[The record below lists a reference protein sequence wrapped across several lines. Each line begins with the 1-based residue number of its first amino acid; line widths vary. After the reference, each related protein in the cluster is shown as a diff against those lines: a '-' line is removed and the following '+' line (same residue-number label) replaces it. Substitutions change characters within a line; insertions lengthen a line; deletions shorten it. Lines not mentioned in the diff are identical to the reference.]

1 MAEQAGQ
8 ARRRQRTW
16 SAFGDVRR
24 MPSEYEIVT
33 HGTNWTLREGRKA
46 AFEQNPSSPGNLWY
60 RTYRDLSPLQAEDWD
75 AFRDPDAMIYRKYV
89 AMQHEQENAI
99 SGVLDEYSDGGHDAK
114 LSREWLAT
122 LEMMLCTTRFPLH
135 ASQQVQA
142 YIGMMA
148 PSPYITNCLV
158 FSAADLLGRVS
169 LVAYRTR
176 ELDLSHP
183 EHGFGAGERAL
194 WQDHEAWQ
202 PTRELAELALATYD
216 WAEAFTAMNLVILPT
231 LDDILLRQLREIAR
245 DVGDEL
251 TWLLLGYLTA
261 NSERRARWSTA
272 LAKLALAQ
280 RPDNLAVFEKWIGVW
295 APQADAAARGLA
307 GYLAAS
313 GHVGSAD
320 SVVRAAEQAREQVLT
335 EAGLRAAQPAEDSP
349 AVAG

>member
-1 MAEQAGQ
+1 MAEQTQGGQ
-8 ARRRQRTW
+8 TRRRQRTW

-46 AFEQNPSSPGNLWY
+46 AFEQNPSSPSNLWF
-60 RTYRDLSPLQAEDWD
+60 RTYRDLSPLQADDWD

-89 AMQHEQENAI
+89 ARQHEQQNAI
-99 SGVLDEYSDGGHDAK
+99 NRVLDEYSDAGHDAG
-114 LSREWLAT
+114 LSGEWLAA
-122 LEMMLCTTRFPLH
+122 LEMLLCTTRFPLH

-148 PSPYITNCLV
+148 PSPYITNCAV
-158 FSAADLLGRVS
+158 FAAADLLGRVS

-183 EHGFGAGERAL
+183 GRGFGTGERAL
-194 WQDHEAWQ
+194 WQDHAAWQ
-202 PTRELAELALATYD
+202 PARELVELALASYD

-245 DVGDEL
+245 GTGDEL
-251 TWLLLGYLTA
+251 GWLLLGYLTTD
-261 NSERRARWSTA
+261 SERRARWSAA
-272 LAKLALAQ
+272 LAKLAVTQ
-280 RPDNLAVFEKWIGVW
+280 RPENLAVFEKWIGIW

-307 GYLAAS
+307 GYLAEQGFA
-313 GHVGSAD
+313 GVAD
-320 SVVRAAEQAREQVLT
+320 AVVRAAEQAREHVLT
-335 EAGLRAAQPAEDSP
+335 EAGLRTAQAGAAGA
-349 AVAG
+349 